1 MKISKIHR
9 MLSYRLEERKALTNP
24 EDFLGPNWEDVIN
37 FWLYVDGLSE
47 DERKKM
53 TDRYWGLDGVMR
65 ESSSDSAEAAA
76 EEIVGEEV
84 EYAAW
89 IVAFD
94 VTGSVFAYATS
105 ELIASHKL
113 LEQGKSLVFL
123 PLCLKP

>member
-47 DERKKM
+47 DEIKKT
-53 TDRYWGLDGVMR
+53 TDRYWGLDGDMR
-65 ESSSDSAEAAA
+65 ESSKDSTDAAA
-76 EEIVGEEV
+76 KEIVGVEV

-89 IVAFD
+89 RAAFD
-94 VTGSVFAYATS
+94 VTGTVFAYATH

-113 LEQGKSLVFL
+113 LERGIPIVAL
-123 PLCLKP
+123 PLCLNP